1 MQNKTSNTFQ
11 AFWVGMGSLSSFALA
26 IVSAAILSRYFDK
39 AEYGTYKQIVHVYST
54 LLTLFAVGLP
64 STYAYFLPKLSLNEG
79 KDLLRKLTILFIALG
94 VIFSIFLFSFSGIIA
109 DLLKNPE
116 LKKGLKLFSPI
127 PLLLFPTLGIEGIY
141 TSIRKTY
148 VIAIYTTTT
157 RLLMLL
163 CIVLPVIIFKR
174 TYEFAIVGWII
185 ASFITLLL
193 AGYLKYKPFQKARG
207 ISSFVTYKKI
217 FNYSFPLMIATL
229 GGVAIHASDQ
239 FYISRFFGRETFA
252 EFSNGFIPLPFI
264 PMITGAIHAVFVPLF
279 SKLAEKENG
288 NHEIALTWKR
298 GVNTAVILL
307 YPLLIYFLFFAKEV
321 ILLLFGPLYEKS
333 YIYFRL
339 AMISNFF
346 MPYLFYSIL
355 LAKGKTK
362 IYAKLHIVQSI
373 LIWPLG
379 YFIIIYTNSAVW
391 YVSLVVLLNIF
402 FRQIGLFYA
411 AKSISVSLLS
421 LVDLKKIFSV
431 VIPFTFVCY
440 IIYWATT
447 NYLNVTL
454 HILIASGLSY
464 FTIVLF
470 LDNFLKIGIVN
481 IGWSFVKKNTPF
493 ST

>member
-1 MQNKTSNTFQ
+1 MQNTTSNTMQ

-39 AEYGTYKQIVHVYST
+39 AEYGTYKQIVHIYST

-79 KDLLRKLTILFIALG
+79 KDLLGKLTFLFIILG
-94 VIFSIFLFSFSGIIA
+94 VIFSVFLFSFSGIIA
-109 DLLKNPE
+109 ELLKNPE

-141 TSIRKTY
+141 TSIRKTHM
-148 VIAIYTTTT
+148 IAIYTTAT
-157 RLLMLL
+157 RILMLL
-163 CIVLPVIIFKR
+163 CIVLPVIIFKKS
-174 TYEFAIVGWII
+174 YEFAIAGWII
-185 ASFITLLL
+185 ASFLTLLL
-193 AGYLKYKPFQKARG
+193 AVYLKYKPFQKAHG

-217 FNYSFPLMIATL
+217 FNYSLPLMIATL

-288 NHEIALTWKR
+288 NHEIAQTWKR
-298 GVNTAVILL
+298 GVNTAIILL

-321 ILLLFGPLYEKS
+321 ILVLFGPLYEKS
-333 YIYFRL
+333 FIYFRL
-339 AMISNFF
+339 SMISNLF

-362 IYAKLHIVQSI
+362 IYAKLHIIQSI

-379 YFIIIYTNSAVW
+379 YFIIMYTNSVFW
-391 YVSLVVLLNIF
+391 YVSLVVLLNIL
-402 FRQIGLFYA
+402 FRQIGIFYA
-411 AKSISVSLLS
+411 AKSINVSLLQ
-421 LVDLKKIFSV
+421 LIDLKKIFSI
-431 VIPFTFVCY
+431 VIPFT
-440 IIYWATT
+440 IICFFIYLVTT
-447 NYLNVTL
+447 HFLNITL
-454 HILIASGLSY
+454 HILLVSGLSY
-464 FTIVLF
+464 FIIVF
-470 LDNFLKIGIVN
+470 FIDNYLKIGIVN
-481 IGWSFVKKNTPF
+481 IGWSFIKRKNV
-493 ST
+493 SLK